1 MSEQKKTRGRPRKSE
16 LDIRN
21 CTVNINV
28 TTLEKW
34 QISDI
39 AEKKG
44 ATVSDL
50 LRTVLDKALKE
61 GTL

>member
-1 MSEQKKTRGRPRKSE
+1 MSEKKQRGRPRKSE

-28 TTLEKW
+28 TALEKW
-34 QISDI
+34 KISDI

-44 ATVSDL
+44 VTVSDL
-50 LRTVLDKALKE
+50 LRTVLDMALKE
-61 GTL
+61 NT

>member
-28 TTLEKW
+28 TALEKW
-34 QISDI
+34 KISDI

-44 ATVSDL
+44 VTVSDL
-50 LRTVLDKALKE
+50 LRTILDKSLKE
-61 GTL
+61 NEL